1 MALPLVSIVITT
13 YRRPE
18 LLARSINSILNQT
31 YSNVE
36 VIVVDDND
44 PVSDYRKKTEMEGNV
59 CTTTSQFEAVC
70 GTE

>member
-36 VIVVDDND
+36 VIVVDDNE
-44 PVSDYRKKTEMEGNV
+44 PVSDYRKKRKW
-59 CTTTSQFEAVC
+59 
-70 GTE
+70 